1 MKVIKVNGEE
11 YKIKFGYLAVSSSDI
26 LSDFLQMTTRLENAA
41 SGEEG
46 EIDDA
51 TSMKLVAEL
60 IPLVGRAALAGLQKY
75 HGDVFGVD
83 YENENDVAIKLKA
96 VFELLDD
103 YFDPEDGERQES
115 AIEMF
120 WGFVEE
126 LRNAGF
132 LSGKTETEEKT
143 PKQPQD
149 HKKATK

>member
-1 MKVIKVNGEE
+1 MKVIKVNGKE

-26 LSDFLQMTTRLENAA
+26 LSDFLKMTTKLEGVM
-41 SGEEG
+41 SDEQEG
-46 EIDDA
+46 IDDS
-51 TSMKLVAEL
+51 TSMELIAEL
-60 IPLVGRAALAGLQKY
+60 IPLVGRATLAGLQKY

-83 YENENDVAIKLKA
+83 YENENDVALKLKT

-120 WGFVEE
+120 WGYVDE

-132 LSGKTETEEKT
+132 LSGKAETEEKT

-149 HKKATK
+149 HKKAAK